1 MVEIES
7 FMEILQQKTMTIMK
21 VENQKMATYL
31 ESIQNE
37 SDLEILK

>member
-7 FMEILQQKTMTIMK
+7 FMDILQQKTMTIMK
-21 VENQKMATYL
+21 VENQKLATYL